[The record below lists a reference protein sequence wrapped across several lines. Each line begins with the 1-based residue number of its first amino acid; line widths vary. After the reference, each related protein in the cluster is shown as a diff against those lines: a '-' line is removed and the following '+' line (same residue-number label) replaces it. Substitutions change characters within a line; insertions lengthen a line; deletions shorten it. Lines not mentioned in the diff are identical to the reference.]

1 MYHIFHTVDT
11 RGVANAFAYAP
22 PIIIKMH
29 NPPHNPY
36 ICKCLI
42 NQIIRWVVVW
52 WWLLHCLLAAIAA
65 IVTCSPY
72 RCVVHVY
79 EFNEPPVR
87 HAQYGSRLYI
97 SNIQTALHPPNIPY
111 ISRGCPLC
119 TSPDGRITYI
129 YIHVNI
135 ECIYRWS
142 STWNMHLEWSCC
154 AKWRTY
160 IPHTHT
166 SALKCRW
173 DSEMRG

>member
-11 RGVANAFAYAP
+11 RGDANAFAYAP

-36 ICKCLI
+36 ICECLI

-97 SNIQTALHPPNIPY
+97 SKQPFTPP
-111 ISRGCPLC
+111 ISP
-119 TSPDGRITYI
+119 TSRADVLYAHHRTDESRIYI
-129 YIHVNI
+129 Y
-135 ECIYRWS
+135 
-142 STWNMHLEWSCC
+142 M
-154 AKWRTY
+154 
-160 IPHTHT
+160 
-166 SALKCRW
+166 
-173 DSEMRG
+173 